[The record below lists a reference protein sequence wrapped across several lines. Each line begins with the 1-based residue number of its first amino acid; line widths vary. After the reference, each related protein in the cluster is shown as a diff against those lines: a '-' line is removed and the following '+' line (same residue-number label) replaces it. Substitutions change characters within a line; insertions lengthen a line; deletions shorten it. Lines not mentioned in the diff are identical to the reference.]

1 MIHIRDIDHL
11 VLRIVDLPTM
21 LRFYCEVLGC
31 TVERRQDS
39 IGLVQLRAGRSLID
53 LVPVSGALG
62 RAGGAAPGRQG
73 RNLDHFCVRL
83 DPFDAEA
90 IGRHLRAHG
99 ITPGEMAQRNGAE
112 GEGPSIYIDDPEGN
126 VVELKGPPDIPPWPP
141 ELPPALAELR
151 GPRIRLRLLKR
162 DDADALVRAAADGE
176 LWQLPTTVVPSA
188 RTVGDDIAQALQLH
202 ADGTAVPYAI
212 TLLESGRVIG
222 STRLWKIDP
231 RHRRLE
237 IGSTW
242 LAASMQ
248 RGFANNECKVLMLC
262 AAFDTLH
269 CVRVQFTTDENN
281 APSRAAILRLGA
293 REEGVVRH
301 ERLMP
306 DGRKR
311 NSVRYSL
318 IDDDW
323 PAVKARLEQRLRRP

>member
-1 MIHIRDIDHL
+1 MISIRDLDHL

-31 TVERRQDS
+31 SVERRDDR

-53 LVPVSGALG
+53 LVPVSGTLG
-62 RAGGAAPGRQG
+62 SAGGAAPGRQG
-73 RNLDHFCVRL
+73 RNLDHFCVRV
-83 DPFDAEA
+83 DPFDGEA
-90 IGRHLRAHG
+90 IASHLQAHG
-99 ITPGEMAQRNGAE
+99 ITPGDVARRNGAE

-126 VVELKGPPDIPPWPP
+126 VVELKGPPDIAPWPP
-141 ELPPALAELR
+141 VLPPALAELQ
-151 GPRIRLRLLKR
+151 GPRIRLRLLQR
-162 DDADALVRAAADGE
+162 DDADALVRAADDGQ

-188 RTVGDDIAQALQLH
+188 HTVANYLDEALRLH
-202 ADGTAVPYAI
+202 AEGTAVPYAI
-212 TLLESGRVIG
+212 TLRDSGRVIG
-222 STRLWKIDP
+222 STRFWKIDL

-248 RGFANNECKVLMLC
+248 RGFANSECKWLMLC
-262 AAFDTLH
+262 AAFDTLR
-269 CVRVQFTTDENN
+269 CVRVQLTTDENN

-293 REEGVVRH
+293 REEGVIRH
-301 ERLMP
+301 ERIMP

-323 PAVKARLEQRLRRP
+323 PAVKMQLEQRLGLR